1 MVDAVIEDLI
11 YIGRESKQTVEESAT
26 WSNNG
31 SIVDGH
37 KTAFVKRLGD
47 DVAKRFW
54 C

>member
-1 MVDAVIEDLI
+1 MSEDLI
-11 YIGRESKQTVEESAT
+11 YIGRESKQTVEESAM